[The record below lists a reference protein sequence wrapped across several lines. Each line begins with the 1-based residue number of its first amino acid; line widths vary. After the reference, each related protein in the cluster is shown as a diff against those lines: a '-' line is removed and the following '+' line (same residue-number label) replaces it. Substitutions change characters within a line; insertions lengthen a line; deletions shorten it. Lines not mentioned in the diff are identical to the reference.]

1 MAEEEKTMAK
11 INSAMK
17 TLSRGDKLKEEMAL
31 IVGPNAS
38 WEEFLTPAPMCIC
51 LLGELMV
58 ISTRADFSLEQTPPK
73 DGFKLMRWPN
83 SFRASLV
90 QITNSG
96 WRAFNEADKTMDQ
109 VRLMTAQVPGHLK
122 DAIKILLQG
131 EDEDLEDLLPIKLSA
146 IQGIAHKCVTLA
158 SSVEKRFEEVM
169 DLAGEILESSTSAK
183 GTYEDKLKDVEAE
196 LAVATKNRETA
207 EERKKLSEDQY
218 KKLQRAV
225 DKAEKDY
232 EKAMD
237 SMPSGWTMI
246 GMNTVEGMS
255 NAFTTLLSGVGRLAT
270 LGLGTSGGEDRS
282 LAEKAASKLLSRK
295 ATNEKPLDEKT
306 IDAYTKVPQLK
317 GYADSLKMTC
327 IEDNKLK
334 ANVAQSE
341 DNIRYLLAQF
351 KHISQEVGI
360 KGNNNVQ
367 NHLIA
372 LSDEGMQICTQ
383 LKELSKAMDQE
394 EADRGMAQRIIAF
407 HEKVLVLQLEGTAI
421 LGSCP
426 TESKAPN
433 QSVLPQAQD
442 TTKSAAQQTVENA
455 RFKIEASTAHLD
467 STKERYDN
475 SCDKLIENTE
485 KLGHII
491 ATIAKL
497 DIHKIDF
504 QQIRETLIKGI
515 RALGELREQWTKL
528 VRFFQM
534 MSNIIRCSMSTSLTD
549 FTTMTEKAKQRKQ
562 AIEGY
567 TLSQMK
573 KDMIYKQ
580 AFEAAKIAHLV
591 NMISSAYVDVSN
603 RYIMSKVAGLGKLQ
617 GYDADSE
624 KDRNAIKRE
633 FDALVEGC
641 KDAQEGIKDIVLEHK
656 REFDRRIES
665 RIKTIKTELNAALP
679 PPLPSD
685 KSGAKI
691 KEVVKK
697 AMDTVNEVVPTATK
711 GLDPDDFC

>member
-1 MAEEEKTMAK
+1 
-11 INSAMK
+11 
-17 TLSRGDKLKEEMAL
+17 
-31 IVGPNAS
+31 
-38 WEEFLTPAPMCIC
+38 
-51 LLGELMV
+51 
-58 ISTRADFSLEQTPPK
+58 
-73 DGFKLMRWPN
+73 
-83 SFRASLV
+83 
-90 QITNSG
+90 
-96 WRAFNEADKTMDQ
+96 MDQ
-109 VRLMTAQVPGHLK
+109 VRLMTAQVPEHLK
-122 DAIKILLQG
+122 DAIKILIQG
-131 EDEDLEDLLPIKLSA
+131 EDEDLEDLLPIKLAA
-146 IQGIAHKCVTLA
+146 IQSIADKCVTLA

-169 DLAGEILESSTSAK
+169 DLAGEVLESSTSAK
-183 GTYEDKLKDVEAE
+183 GTYEDKLKDVKAE

-207 EERKKLSEDQY
+207 EERKKLSEKHYQ
-218 KKLQRAV
+218 KLQRAV
-225 DKAEKDY
+225 DKAERDY

-237 SMPSGWTMI
+237 SMPGGWTMI

-255 NAFTTLLSGVGRLAT
+255 NAFTTVLSGVGQLGT
-270 LGLGTSGGEDRS
+270 LGLGTPGGEDKS
-282 LAEKAASKLLSRK
+282 LVEKAASKLFSGK
-295 ATNEKPLDEKT
+295 ASNQKPLDEKT
-306 IDAYTKVPQLK
+306 IDAYTKVPELK
-317 GYADSLKMTC
+317 SYADSLKMTC

-334 ANVAQSE
+334 TNVAQHE
-341 DNIRYLLAQF
+341 EGIRYLLVQF
-351 KHISQEVGI
+351 KHISEEVRAT
-360 KGNNNVQ
+360 GNNNVQ

-372 LSDEGMQICTQ
+372 LSDEGLQICMQ

-394 EADRGMAQRIIAF
+394 EASGGIAQRIISF
-407 HEKVLVLQLEGTAI
+407 HEKVLILQLEGTAI

-442 TTKSAAQQTVENA
+442 ASKSAAQQAVQNA
-455 RFKIEASTAHLD
+455 QFKIEASTAQLD
-467 STKERYDN
+467 STKERYDKA
-475 SCDKLIENTE
+475 CDNLIENTE
-485 KLGHII
+485 KLGKII
-491 ATIAKL
+491 ADIAKL

-549 FTTMTEKAKQRKQ
+549 FTKMTEKAKQRKQ

-567 TLSQMK
+567 SLSKMK

-591 NMISSAYVDVSN
+591 NMISGAYVDVSN

-624 KDRNAIKRE
+624 KDRNAIQRE
-633 FDALVEGC
+633 FNALIEGC
-641 KDAQEGIKDIVLEHK
+641 EEAQEGIKEVVLEHK
-656 REFDRRIES
+656 REFDSRVET
-665 RIKTIKTELNAALP
+665 RIKTIKTELSAALP

-685 KSGAKI
+685 KTEAKI

-697 AMDTVNEVVPTATK
+697 AMDTVKEVVPTTTK